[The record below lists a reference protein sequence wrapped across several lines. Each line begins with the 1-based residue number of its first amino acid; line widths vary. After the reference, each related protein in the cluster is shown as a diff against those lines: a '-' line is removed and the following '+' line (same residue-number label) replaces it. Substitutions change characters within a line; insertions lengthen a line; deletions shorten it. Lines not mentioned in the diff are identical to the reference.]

1 MRSPQLM
8 PRSIGVSRCIVVS
21 SSVRRC
27 RCCLTSLAPQVIK
40 TRATGKQALHAV
52 LILDVISAQLQQLQA
67 AESRAEALQA
77 DRQLIQVEQH
87 CTQDASSNKSAPRVH
102 FADGEG
108 ACDSPVLA
116 RQANESG
123 GENDGTPGSSPEKH
137 TIE

>member
-1 MRSPQLM
+1 MILFKP
-8 PRSIGVSRCIVVS
+8 
-21 SSVRRC
+21 
-27 RCCLTSLAPQVIK
+27 
-40 TRATGKQALHAV
+40 LHAV

-123 GENDGTPGSSPEKH
+123 GENASGVADVCVRFLFGECFHIRGFGRGEGRIS
-137 TIE
+137 